1 MEYNSIFEWHHSNR
15 FLWMR
20 TLFWYIS
27 FLLCNLNGFLRWDS
41 RIMSILWEKINLK
54 ILFEHQRF
62 ICAAAKSQR
71 TMWTAR
77 EKYWE
82 QKSSQCIPRSFRAY
96 FDAVVLDFSM
106 CAGPLNWRNYR
117 RKIQEQG
124 DDDDTMEK
132 NEIRSCDD
140 FFSLVFSK
148 CFFVFIA
155 WKV

>member
-1 MEYNSIFEWHHSNR
+1 MMEYNSIFEWHHSNR

-96 FDAVVLDFSM
+96 FDAVVLDFLM
-106 CAGPLNWRNYR
+106 CAGPLKKLQKKDTRTGR
-117 RKIQEQG
+117 RRRHDGKEWDKI
-124 DDDDTMEK
+124 MWWFLF
-132 NEIRSCDD
+132 SCL
-140 FFSLVFSK
+140 F
-148 CFFVFIA
+148 
-155 WKV
+155 